1 MSEKYPIAKSSATR
15 RSFLAAATAAST
27 ARIAAAQNTIRI
39 GVIGTGPRGQY
50 LMKQLQK
57 IGGVA
62 FPAVCDVYDL
72 RRNQAAQIAGP
83 GAETYA
89 DHRALLERKD
99 LDAVIVATPDHWH
112 APITIDAIRAHL
124 DVYVEKP
131 MVHKP
136 EDGLALV
143 RAARDHKRI
152 VQVGMQGRGLP
163 QFTEPK
169 RRYIDTGIIGKT
181 GLVRTWYTSNQ
192 GYIQQPPPGMDRKP
206 DGLDWDR
213 WLGPGPKVPWNPN
226 IYFSP
231 YKWLHYDGGMIMGIA
246 IHVID
251 SAHHWLGLKQPASAV
266 AGGGIHFYNDGRDT
280 PDTVALILEYPQK
293 LTLTFEAECLT
304 APGLKTT
311 AGVELRATGGSLW
324 AERYVEK
331 TGWRYTP
338 NPRFSKEPAA
348 EGQGGSGSPETI
360 LSEWLQSIK
369 TRQKTTANEL
379 EGYYSS
385 LACYMAL
392 EAYRTQERV
401 RWQGNWEPPEM

>member
-1 MSEKYPIAKSSATR
+1 
-15 RSFLAAATAAST
+15 
-27 ARIAAAQNTIRI
+27 
-39 GVIGTGPRGQY
+39 
-50 LMKQLQK
+50 
-57 IGGVA
+57 
-62 FPAVCDVYDL
+62 
-72 RRNQAAQIAGP
+72 
-83 GAETYA
+83 
-89 DHRALLERKD
+89 
-99 LDAVIVATPDHWH
+99 
-112 APITIDAIRAHL
+112 
-124 DVYVEKP
+124 
-131 MVHKP
+131 
-136 EDGLALV
+136 
-143 RAARDHKRI
+143 
-152 VQVGMQGRGLP
+152 
-163 QFTEPK
+163 
-169 RRYIDTGIIGKT
+169 
-181 GLVRTWYTSNQ
+181 
-192 GYIQQPPPGMDRKP
+192 MDRKP

-251 SAHHWLGLKQPASAV
+251 SAHHWLGLKEPASAV

-280 PDTVALILEYPQK
+280 PDTVDLILEYPQK

-331 TGWRYTP
+331 TAWRYTP
-338 NPRFSKEPAA
+338 NPRFSKEPPA
-348 EGQGGSGSPETI
+348 EGQGGTGSPETI
-360 LSEWLQSIK
+360 LREWLQSIK

-392 EAYRTQERV
+392 EAFRTQERV
-401 RWQGNWEPPEM
+401 RWQSDWTHT